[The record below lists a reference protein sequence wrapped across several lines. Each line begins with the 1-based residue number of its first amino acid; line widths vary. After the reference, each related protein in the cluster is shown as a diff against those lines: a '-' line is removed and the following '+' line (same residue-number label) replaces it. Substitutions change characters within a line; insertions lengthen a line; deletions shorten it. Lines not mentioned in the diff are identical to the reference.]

1 MTKIVNILNSKPLS
15 EQPLNHG
22 EGLLVPLE
30 YTGDNVPIC
39 PKNLWVQH
47 CNIIV
52 KKNIVASILDTDELL
67 SGIYISDQR

>member
-30 YTGDNVPIC
+30 YTGDIC
-39 PKNLWVQH
+39 TNMPKKPLGTTLPSKYY
-47 CNIIV
+47 C
-52 KKNIVASILDTDELL
+52 
-67 SGIYISDQR
+67 